1 MTQEPF
7 LYLHSDGGPRRMLS
21 VLPGHEGFVLHESG
35 LTRFGTGMH
44 RLACR
49 SVDAVFL
56 VRVGGQHRCDLHSL
70 GGLLLR
76 GPDGRRR
83 PIKML
88 GRLSY
93 SVLRA
98 EGLVDYLVREQI
110 YEPRQL
116 ERELGRS
123 VVETLA
129 GFFDGDVWGAEAL
142 EQSLDLASAELLAQ
156 LAPTL
161 SPVGLSLDGLEL
173 VAASSPPT
181 FAGR

>member
-21 VLPGHEGFVLHESG
+21 VLPGHEGFVLHENGRSH
-35 LTRFGTGMH
+35 FAAGMH

-49 SVDAVFL
+49 NVDAVFL
-56 VRVGGQHRCDLHSL
+56 VRVGGRHRCDLHSL

-83 PIKML
+83 PVKML
-88 GRLSY
+88 GRAGY
-93 SVLRA
+93 SVQRA

-110 YEPRQL
+110 YDPRQL
-116 ERELGRS
+116 ERELGRL

-129 GFFDGDVWGAEAL
+129 GFFDGDVWRAEGL
-142 EQSLDLASAELLAQ
+142 ERSLDFASAELLAQ
-156 LAPTL
+156 LAPVV
-161 SPVGLSLDGLEL
+161 SPMGLALEGLDL
-173 VAASSPPT
+173 VAAPAPAT
-181 FAGR
+181 AAVR